1 MSCSLCISQFQL
13 RPAPPPPRA
22 TAGHLPAL
30 PFPGVGHLQI
40 LCCPVGG
47 DLPTPGPLPIFWHAR
62 GFLSEYNYTED
73 FTGKES
79 RLAHLSGQEKIGD
92 GCKGMFLILC
102 MHFFIAC
109 QARIHREIGSYRRE
123 STFWGYSIKFLLTLF
138 EKHPFIFIKLFI
150 TYNFTALY

>member
-1 MSCSLCISQFQL
+1 MHQSI
-13 RPAPPPPRA
+13 PAAPSPFPPPPGYCRA
-22 TAGHLPAL
+22 FARLVI
-30 PFPGVGHLQI
+30 PGVEHLQI

-47 DLPTPGPLPIFWHAR
+47 DLPTPGPFLIFWHAR

-109 QARIHREIGSYRRE
+109 HGQNTSRNRELSTWINVFWLFNQISIDIIWKTSFHIYKSIH
-123 STFWGYSIKFLLTLF
+123 
-138 EKHPFIFIKLFI
+138 
-150 TYNFTALY
+150 NV

>member
-13 RPAPPPPRA
+13 RPVPNPPGGGAFANFALPGGRGFANPRA
-22 TAGHLPAL
+22 IP
-30 PFPGVGHLQI
+30 
-40 LCCPVGG
+40 
-47 DLPTPGPLPIFWHAR
+47 DLLTR
-62 GFLSEYNYTED
+62 SGFLSEYNYPED

-109 QARIHREIGSYRRE
+109 QARIYREIGSYRRE
-123 STFWGYSIKFLLTLF
+123 STFFGYSIKFLLTLF
-138 EKHPFIFIKLFI
+138 EKHPFIFIKLFT